1 MTVLFE
7 LSARG
12 PRGRRV
18 SFVVRREVASDHLLI
33 VGADGRVVN
42 GVKEH
47 AGVHVP
53 GDRIGEGVSEDHS
66 AASFVDHPHHRSEEA
81 SKGAVVDGVGDA
93 VEVEGA
99 HGSSS
104 SVGGCARQCA
114 HGFSDSQPTEGE
126 PIGALTDGGDDAPD
140 VASLKAS
147 RRDWVCCVCGEDHR
161 FSISRG
167 GRR

>member
-7 LSARG
+7 LSVRG

-42 GVKEH
+42 GVKKH

-126 PIGALTDGGDDAPD
+126 PIGALTDGCDDAPD
-140 VASLKAS
+140 VDSSPALPRPAA
-147 RRDWVCCVCGEDHR
+147 RCGCCDHYR
-161 FSISRG
+161 FLRG
-167 GRR
+167 LGDLR